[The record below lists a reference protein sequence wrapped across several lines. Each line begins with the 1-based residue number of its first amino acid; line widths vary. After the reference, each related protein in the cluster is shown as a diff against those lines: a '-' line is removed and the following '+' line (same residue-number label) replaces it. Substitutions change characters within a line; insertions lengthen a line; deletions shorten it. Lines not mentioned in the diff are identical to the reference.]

1 MPNVA
6 LGQTSTTAAARERRR
21 QVLIALTGVAFATLL
36 AALFARGAF
45 VAVHIAADVLLVGYV
60 ILLVRYRQIAM
71 DRIEKVEPIRPPVT
85 EQAPASLQ
93 LAPSY
98 LLRSGT

>member
-1 MPNVA
+1 M
-6 LGQTSTTAAARERRR
+6 
-21 QVLIALTGVAFATLL
+21 ALTGFAFATLI
-36 AALFARGAF
+36 AALVARGAF
-45 VAVHIAADVLLVGYV
+45 VAVHIAADALLVGYV

-71 DRIEKVEPIRPPVT
+71 DRVEKVEPIRPPVT